1 MIWRYTSRWKTT
13 FVVEVI
19 MLKFGAIS
27 SFFAKF
33 KPGYKEQ
40 VCQQKLNNM
49 FQLNNEVREKKSGR
63 VYKVFDVQLG
73 AALLVD
79 AADNV
84 LMASWLSNLGRLRPE
99 VADRWEL
106 VRSAHA

>member
-1 MIWRYTSRWKTT
+1 MPN
-13 FVVEVI
+13 
-19 MLKFGAIS
+19 FGAIS

-33 KPGYKEQ
+33 KPGYREQ
-40 VCQQKLNNM
+40 VCQRKLDTL
-49 FQLNNEVREKKSGR
+49 FQVDNEVREKNTGR

-106 VRSAHA
+106 VHAAHA